1 MPVILP
7 IFFFKYIYLFIN
19 FWLCWVFVAA
29 HRLSLVAASKGYS
42 SLLCAGFSLRWLLLS
57 WSKGSRRVG
66 FSSCGSRALERRLSS
81 CGTWAQLLHC
91 MWVLPGPGLEPVSP
105 ALAGRFSTTSPPG
118 KPSIF
123 VLYSLKLFYSMH
135 TIFKINIIISDNLSI
150 SPYIV
155 TISLIM
161 HFLLF

>member
-1 MPVILP
+1 MFIRLLLLMFFISSIFLPVFLFSESCAKIFHY
-7 IFFFKYIYLFIN
+7 IGNFSVYASNSSNFFFKYIYLFIN

-81 CGTWAQLLHC
+81 CGTWA
-91 MWVLPGPGLEPVSP
+91 
-105 ALAGRFSTTSPPG
+105 
-118 KPSIF
+118 
-123 VLYSLKLFYSMH
+123 
-135 TIFKINIIISDNLSI
+135 
-150 SPYIV
+150 
-155 TISLIM
+155 
-161 HFLLF
+161 